1 MADRLY
7 FGRFVRLEMRLWTS
21 VGAHTKVHV
30 YESSYASLDVR
41 RAIKRVRSGRL
52 KSWRVMT

>member
-7 FGRFVRLEMRLWTS
+7 SGRFVRLEMRLWTS

-52 KSWRVMT
+52 NS